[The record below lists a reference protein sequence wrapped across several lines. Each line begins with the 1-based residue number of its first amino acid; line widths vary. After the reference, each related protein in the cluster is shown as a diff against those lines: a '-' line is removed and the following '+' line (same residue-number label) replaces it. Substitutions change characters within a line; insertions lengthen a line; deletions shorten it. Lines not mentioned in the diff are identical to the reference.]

1 MSQNMLTFYI
11 LRQEHV
17 LYILENP
24 HISLSKNMFLK
35 YYKNL
40 VSNFKKKKKGGGLVV
55 RSLY

>member
-1 MSQNMLTFYI
+1 MLTFYI

-40 VSNFKKKKKGGGLVV
+40 VSNFFFKKGGGGLVV
-55 RSLY
+55 RSLYWK